1 MLSSTYYTEFNPY
14 EEKDMLKE
22 IREYVCSSIPHEI
35 NSPDNYNGSE
45 WNEKIPFND
54 LKECCDRI
62 FTDDVEII
70 SVGSGN
76 GKLEKYLKNNGYL
89 NIICIE
95 PEIFSH
101 NVEKIIHNKPDYNI
115 VDEII
120 IKKPS
125 IVSNCYLMIIW
136 PSGKDKKD
144 CGYDIDAIKKLKP
157 SRILVLYENTGY
169 SGSNE
174 LRKFLNNPGKEW
186 NCIELIN
193 VYHFKK
199 DFPLNY
205 IVKILQKV

>member
-1 MLSSTYYTEFNPY
+1 MMLSTYYTESNPY

-22 IREYVCSSIPHEI
+22 IRDYVCSSIPHEL
-35 NSPDNYNGSE
+35 NSPEHYNGSQ

-62 FTDDVEII
+62 FIDNNEII

-76 GKLEKYLKNNGYL
+76 GKPEKYLKNNGYP

-95 PEIFSH
+95 PKIFSH
-101 NVEKIIHNKPDYNI
+101 NVEKIIHIKPDYNT

-120 IKKPS
+120 LEKQLLIG
-125 IVSNCYLMIIW
+125 NCSLMIIW
-136 PSGKDKKD
+136 PSGEYTED

-157 SRILVLYENTGY
+157 NRILVLYENTGY

-174 LRKFLNNPGKEW
+174 LRKFLDNPGKEW